1 MKHASAIGRRALSL
15 AAGFALLL
23 PQAAV
28 VAQCPEAPLAP
39 PPTRQLAIGPPSSR
53 VCCIFS
59 FALALDPTKLAG
71 HVYGNGNDLDAATS
85 QTKEPVGYVYTAAAG
100 LVDIGHVRDNADM
113 TLWVYANL
121 LIGSHNIQVGNDT
134 AFVPTIPTG
143 KAQLLAMAGAI
154 VYTSSWAHELVTWGD
169 SPILP
174 SSWLGPEED
183 YSAFSP
189 EDLPSNIVGIET
201 ATRAIN
207 AGGDASPAAFS
218 HQMDLALAQMMTELG
233 AQPAAETTKLLA
245 QVQLTSADKN
255 LLGKWWIKNYTV
267 ETSNFGVRLIRRN
280 FDGTAWKIAGAPQAA
295 TPAWHN
301 TTRFSALYG
310 QFLYFMSKDVVAD
323 LTQTPLT
330 TAYALTGW
338 TTLRWEDLL
347 TGAIPQA
354 ATLQQAIGGGSC
366 LVVPKTNTALGT
378 GQYATIEVNDYPTQV
393 NIIAKMKDATDA
405 IHNQFVHDNSCLPG
419 QPCTLPAGAQ
429 DAGPMDGP

>member
-1 MKHASAIGRRALSL
+1 
-15 AAGFALLL
+15 
-23 PQAAV
+23 
-28 VAQCPEAPLAP
+28 
-39 PPTRQLAIGPPSSR
+39 
-53 VCCIFS
+53 
-59 FALALDPTKLAG
+59 
-71 HVYGNGNDLDAATS
+71 
-85 QTKEPVGYVYTAAAG
+85 
-100 LVDIGHVRDNADM
+100 
-113 TLWVYANL
+113 
-121 LIGSHNIQVGNDT
+121 
-134 AFVPTIPTG
+134 
-143 KAQLLAMAGAI
+143 
-154 VYTSSWAHELVTWGD
+154 
-169 SPILP
+169 
-174 SSWLGPEED
+174 
-183 YSAFSP
+183 
-189 EDLPSNIVGIET
+189 
-201 ATRAIN
+201 
-207 AGGDASPAAFS
+207 
-218 HQMDLALAQMMTELG
+218 
-233 AQPAAETTKLLA
+233 
-245 QVQLTSADKN
+245 
-255 LLGKWWIKNYTV
+255 
-267 ETSNFGVRLIRRN
+267 VRLIRRN

-310 QFLYFMSKDVVAD
+310 QFLYFMSKDVVAN

>member
-1 MKHASAIGRRALSL
+1 MLCL
-15 AAGFALLL
+15 AAGLTLLL
-23 PQAAV
+23 PQAAG
-28 VAQCPEAPLAP
+28 VAQCPEAPLSP
-39 PPTRQLAIGPPSSR
+39 QPTQQLAIGPPSSR

-59 FALALDPTKLAG
+59 FALALDPNKLAG

-121 LIGSHNIQVGNDT
+121 LIGSHSIQVGNDT
-134 AFVPTIPTG
+134 AFVPNIPTD
-143 KAQLLAMAGAI
+143 KTKRIALAGAI

-201 ATRAIN
+201 ATRALN

-218 HQMDLALAQMMTELG
+218 KQMDIALAKMMTELG

-245 QVQLTSADKN
+245 QVQLTSADKD

-280 FDGTAWKIAGAPQAA
+280 FDGTAWKIAGAPQAT
-295 TPAWHN
+295 TPPWHN
-301 TTRFSALYG
+301 TGRFSSLYG
-310 QFLYFMSKDVVAD
+310 QFLYFMSKDVVAN

-347 TGAIPQA
+347 TGAIPEA
-354 ATLQQAIGGGSC
+354 ARLQQAVGGGSC
-366 LVVPKTNTALGT
+366 LVAPKTNTALGT

-393 NIIAKMKDATDA
+393 NIIAKMQDAIDA
-405 IHNQFVHDNSCLPG
+405 IHKQFVEDNSCLPG
-419 QPCTLPAGAQ
+419 QACTLPAGAQ
-429 DAGPMDGP
+429 DAGSMDGP